1 MHTLKTARPR
11 PELRPFVRT
20 FAQRDI
26 DRSDAVVNESVP
38 AILEQILSFELGER
52 VDIFHA
58 DGRHQVSSVSALCG
72 TQSRFAAHMSLA
84 PGTHSFGIFFQPA
97 GFWYLFGV
105 PMFEVTNSAEEAEAV
120 LGAAIRKLWNRL
132 GELSTFEDRIQITE
146 EFLLQR
152 ISRVSNHNKVAA
164 AADYVLQR
172 HGAMRMTELAERANL
187 GLRQFERQFLRDVG
201 VSPKTFARVARFQT
215 ALDAKISCP
224 ERTWVDIAHDYGY
237 HDQMHMIHDFEKL
250 GHNSPTQLIAALGDN
265 RPPGMMAD
273 HEKSKECR
281 IFTMR
286 KSAA

>member
-1 MHTLKTARPR
+1 
-11 PELRPFVRT
+11 
-20 FAQRDI
+20 
-26 DRSDAVVNESVP
+26 
-38 AILEQILSFELGER
+38 
-52 VDIFHA
+52 
-58 DGRHQVSSVSALCG
+58 
-72 TQSRFAAHMSLA
+72 
-84 PGTHSFGIFFQPA
+84 
-97 GFWYLFGV
+97 
-105 PMFEVTNSAEEAEAV
+105 MFEVTNRAEEAEAV

-132 GELSTFEDRIQITE
+132 GELSTFEHRIQITE

-273 HEKSKECR
+273 DEKSKECR

>member
-1 MHTLKTARPR
+1 
-11 PELRPFVRT
+11 
-20 FAQRDI
+20 
-26 DRSDAVVNESVP
+26 
-38 AILEQILSFELGER
+38 
-52 VDIFHA
+52 
-58 DGRHQVSSVSALCG
+58 
-72 TQSRFAAHMSLA
+72 
-84 PGTHSFGIFFQPA
+84 
-97 GFWYLFGV
+97 
-105 PMFEVTNSAEEAEAV
+105 
-120 LGAAIRKLWNRL
+120 L

-146 EFLLQR
+146 EFILQR

-273 HEKSKECR
+273 DEKSNECR

>member
-1 MHTLKTARPR
+1 
-11 PELRPFVRT
+11 
-20 FAQRDI
+20 
-26 DRSDAVVNESVP
+26 
-38 AILEQILSFELGER
+38 
-52 VDIFHA
+52 
-58 DGRHQVSSVSALCG
+58 
-72 TQSRFAAHMSLA
+72 
-84 PGTHSFGIFFQPA
+84 
-97 GFWYLFGV
+97 
-105 PMFEVTNSAEEAEAV
+105 MFEVTNRAEEAEAV
-120 LGAAIRKLWNRL
+120 LEAAIRKLWNRL
-132 GELSTFEDRIQITE
+132 GELSTFEDHIQITE